1 MAEPNTIDGPLFAVL
16 LGALI
21 LATVGVLTVTVKM
34 LLLIFAGV
42 LFALF
47 LNRLVRFV
55 SGRTK
60 LSYRVCYP
68 IVVLLLAVLV
78 ASGVYYA
85 GTQIVAKAHERGE
98 QLRASTD
105 RLIERIDQS
114 QWLPDT
120 SEIVSQLK
128 TVVQD
133 GDGILPQ
140 IMTVTGWIIW
150 SLSAAAVILFIGLYV
165 AYDPQLYG
173 KGVLRCVASAQRE
186 RAEKTL
192 QALQETLAR
201 WIGGRL
207 MSMSIVGVATTAAL
221 WILGVPLPGM
231 LGVIAALMT
240 FVPNVG
246 PLLATIPQVL
256 LAFQVGSATVLY
268 VLLFNVA
275 LQTLESYAITPVI
288 MRYEVSLPPALT
300 ISAQLLMAVLLGPIG
315 MVMAAPL
322 TLLAIALVTE
332 MRADPHDGPPQAGG
346 SSRL

>member
-21 LATVGVLTVTVKM
+21 LATLGVLTVTVKM

-55 SGRTK
+55 AGRTK

-85 GTQIVAKAHERGE
+85 GTQIVAKAHELGE
-98 QLRASTD
+98 QLQASTD

-114 QWLPDT
+114 QWLPDK

-140 IMTVTGWIIW
+140 IMTVTGWITW

-332 MRADPHDGPPQAGG
+332 RRADPHDGPPQAGG